1 MFEISEMVMYEFW
14 YDYENQNME
23 KKLYYVKWIRTAL
36 ESK

>member
-23 KKLYYVKWIRTAL
+23 KKLYYVKWIQTAL